1 MHWSLEAAMVNLRS
15 QLPAEEG
22 ELQQDAGQDT
32 GPSPAVVEVRMY
44 PEPVNPPV
52 WDRSKDA
59 RTMVSKRRFY
69 SSYEEYVANFRKKFQ
84 TLENCVPLKDVIGEM
99 EIRRLVKSGVAFPE
113 AIESVAQVTEEVLR
127 EYLAPVTV
135 GELDDI
141 TPRIQAAVNAVYW
154 KFDEPF
160 VHAVTEF
167 AADVLLSLIH
177 I

>member
-1 MHWSLEAAMVNLRS
+1 
-15 QLPAEEG
+15 
-22 ELQQDAGQDT
+22 
-32 GPSPAVVEVRMY
+32 
-44 PEPVNPPV
+44 
-52 WDRSKDA
+52 
-59 RTMVSKRRFY
+59 
-69 SSYEEYVANFRKKFQ
+69 
-84 TLENCVPLKDVIGEM
+84 M

-167 AADVLLSLIH
+167 AADVLMALDEKGVSYGGQEGHMTALLRKITARIPIERMRRKCQELIETKEDMQKDLKLYFRRMKELASSFDLSLIH